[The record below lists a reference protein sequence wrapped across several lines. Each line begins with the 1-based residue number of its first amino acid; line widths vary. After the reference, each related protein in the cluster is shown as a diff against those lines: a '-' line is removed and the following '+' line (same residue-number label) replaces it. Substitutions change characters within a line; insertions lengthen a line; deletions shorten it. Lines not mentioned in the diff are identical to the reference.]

1 LVCKQKRHGARGAA
15 QHDGKVESSF
25 IFGKMIV
32 IGDNMMRLVG
42 IMVEISIRNDMVEF
56 VYILIMCHRI
66 YDVMGLHLYVLGD
79 VVNFL
84 FVISYC
90 TSPFIDV
97 TKGVVTYKSS
107 SFHQLY
113 VPCPH
118 TACVCTLSGPLQLV
132 CTSETRVYEAPRLF
146 SSRSSTLSKV

>member
-1 LVCKQKRHGARGAA
+1 VSFLWSASRSGTERGERHSTRDVSEAGVWPRYEFN
-15 QHDGKVESSF
+15 GKVESSF

-32 IGDNMMRLVG
+32 IGDNMLRLFG
-42 IMVEISIRNDMVEF
+42 IIVEISIRNELVEF

-97 TKGVVTYKSS
+97 TKGVVTYGIRAK
-107 SFHQLY
+107 FD
-113 VPCPH
+113 
-118 TACVCTLSGPLQLV
+118 
-132 CTSETRVYEAPRLF
+132 PRLGIHYGF
-146 SSRSSTLSKV
+146 R

>member
-1 LVCKQKRHGARGAA
+1 MSFPWSASRSGTERGERHSTRDVSEAGVWPRY
-15 QHDGKVESSF
+15 DFNGKVEGSF

-32 IGDNMMRLVG
+32 IGDNMMRSVG
-42 IMVEISIRNDMVEF
+42 IMVKISIRNDMVEF

-97 TKGVVTYKSS
+97 TKGVVTYGIRVGSTRDLGFATGS
-107 SFHQLY
+107 VDMITLNFG
-113 VPCPH
+113 CPLI
-118 TACVCTLSGPLQLV
+118 CV
-132 CTSETRVYEAPRLF
+132 
-146 SSRSSTLSKV
+146 